1 METLTKIFTKDLTED
16 SVWIFNTPS
25 EAAKSFLLYV
35 QELGLFRA
43 KSKYYTR
50 QEGIASYLI
59 MLTLSGTGEYR
70 DADNRFKLTRG
81 TLVFADSMESHTHF
95 TAKSSKEPWQI
106 LWVQFSGYLARG
118 YFSQYKTKNV
128 PYLNADSN
136 PKIRLLLEKL
146 VSVNKTKS
154 IGAEFLSSKLLVDL
168 LTEILFTA
176 GAVISPQANAPAFIN
191 TALKDIDAHFSQDL
205 SLDYFA
211 KKLIVSKFHFA
222 KEFKK
227 YTGFSPMEYVIGA
240 RINSA
245 KQLLQHSDLSV
256 AQIAQTVGFHSA
268 CHFINI
274 FKQKTGVTPL
284 QFKKQY
290 RPAPK

>member
-16 SVWIFNTPS
+16 SIWIFNTPS

-35 QELGLFRA
+35 QELGLFKA

-59 MLTLSGTGEYR
+59 MLTLGGCGEYR
-70 DADNRFKLTRG
+70 DSKNHFRLSRG
-81 TLVFADSMESHTHF
+81 TLVFTDSMEPHVHF
-95 TAKSSKEPWQI
+95 TSKSSKEPWQI
-106 LWVQFSGYLARG
+106 LWVQFSGVTARG
-118 YFSQYKTKNV
+118 YFSQYATKNI
-128 PYLNADSN
+128 PYLHTDEN
-136 PKIRLLLEKL
+136 PKIHLLLEKL
-146 VSVNKTKS
+146 IAVNKTKS
-154 IGAEFLSSKLLVDL
+154 IGAEFLSSKLLTDI
-168 LTEILFTA
+168 LTEILFAA

-191 TALKDIDAHFSQDL
+191 TALKDIDSHFSQNL
-205 SLDYFA
+205 SLNYFA
-211 KKLIVSKFHFA
+211 KKLMVSKFHFA

-227 YTGFSPMEYVIGA
+227 YTGFSPIEYIIGV

-245 KQLLQHSDLSV
+245 KQLLQHADLSV
-256 AQIAQTVGFHSA
+256 AQIAEAIGFHSA

>member
-35 QELGLFRA
+35 QELGFFRA
-43 KSKYYTR
+43 KSKYFTR
-50 QEGIASYLI
+50 QEGISSYLV
-59 MLTLSGTGEYR
+59 MLTLGGIGEYR
-70 DADNRFKLTRG
+70 DARG
-81 TLVFADSMESHTHF
+81 AFHLSRDMLVFTDSMQPHTHY
-95 TAKSSKEPWQI
+95 TIKNSREPWQI
-106 LWVQFSGYLARG
+106 LWVQFSGQAALG
-118 YFSQYKTKNV
+118 YYSQYKTKNL
-128 PYLNADSN
+128 PYLNTAQN
-136 PKIRLLLEKL
+136 PRIRPLMEKL

-154 IGAEFLSSKLLVDL
+154 VGAEFLSSKLLVDL

-176 GAVISPQANAPAFIN
+176 GAVISPKAHAPDFIEA
-191 TALKDIDAHFSQDL
+191 ALKDIDAHFSSDL
-205 SLDYFA
+205 SLEYFS
-211 KKLIVSKFHFA
+211 KKLMVSKFHFA

-227 YTGFSPMEYVIGA
+227 HTGFSPIEYVISA

-245 KQLLQHSDLSV
+245 KQLLQHSDLPVSE
-256 AQIAQTVGFHSA
+256 IAGSVGFHST

-274 FKQKTGVTPL
+274 FKQKTGRTPL

-290 RPAPK
+290 RPVK